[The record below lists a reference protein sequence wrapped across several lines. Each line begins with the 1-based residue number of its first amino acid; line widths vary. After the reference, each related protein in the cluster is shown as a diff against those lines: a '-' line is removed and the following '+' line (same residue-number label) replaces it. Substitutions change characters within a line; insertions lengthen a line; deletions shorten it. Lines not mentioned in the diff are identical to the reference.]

1 MLLTEII
8 ERIKFCAAADRIGPD
23 VPFTHWKLHF
33 RSSMRRLCEGKFLSF
48 GEGAEFRP
56 GAYAIACSQISIG
69 DNVVIRP
76 NSMLF
81 AASDAKIV
89 VENDVLIGSGVHIY
103 VHNHKF
109 ENPTIPVMDQ
119 GHSPSEGVTIKR
131 GAWIGA
137 NAIILPGVIIGRN
150 SVVGAGSVVTKP
162 VDDHV
167 VVAGNP
173 ATVIRQI

>member
-1 MLLTEII
+1 MLLAEII
-8 ERIKFCAAADRIGPD
+8 DRIRFCISADRIGPD

-33 RSSMRRLCEGKFLSF
+33 KSSMKRLCEKKFLFF
-48 GEGAEFRP
+48 GEGAEFRA
-56 GAYAIACSQISIG
+56 GAYAVACSQISIG
-69 DNVVIRP
+69 KNVVIRP

-81 AASDAKIV
+81 AASDAKI
-89 VENDVLIGSGVHIY
+89 EIEDDVMIGSGVHIY

-109 ENPTIPVMDQ
+109 ESTTLPIIEQ
-119 GHSPSEGVTIKR
+119 GYSPSEGVTIKT

-137 NAIILPGVIIGRN
+137 NAIILPGVVVGTN

-162 VDDHV
+162 VADHV

-173 ATVIRQI
+173 AAIIKNI